1 MGLQQN
7 IGDNKKKIS
16 EPEDRTIEITQPGQQ
31 RDNILKSKNK
41 QSVRD
46 LWDKNKIS
54 NISVLEEKEK
64 ED

>member
-7 IGDNKKKIS
+7 IGDNKKQIS

-31 RDNILKSKNK
+31 RDNILKNKDK

-54 NISVLEEKEK
+54 NISVLKEKEK